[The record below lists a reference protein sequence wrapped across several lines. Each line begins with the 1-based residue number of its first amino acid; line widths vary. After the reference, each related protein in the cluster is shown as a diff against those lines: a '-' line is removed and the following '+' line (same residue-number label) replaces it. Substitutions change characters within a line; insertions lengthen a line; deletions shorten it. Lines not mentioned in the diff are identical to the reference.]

1 MTSSPIEHIR
11 LSQTGRE
18 HLRKMKRRTGITQWN
33 TLCRWGFCVSL
44 AESSPP
50 TMIKIPSDSNVE
62 MTWRTFG
69 GEHADVYLALLKER
83 CRADGLPPSEEEL
96 RSQFRLHLHRGI
108 SYLAG
113 QRSIKTIGHLF
124 REVAFRH
131 RGQQEDLGDGGS
143 VQPSES

>member
-1 MTSSPIEHIR
+1 MTMALIEHIH
-11 LSQTGRE
+11 LSQAARDQ
-18 HLRKMKRRTGITQWN
+18 LMKLKRRTGIKQWN

-83 CRADGLPPSEEEL
+83 CRADGLPLTEEEL

-113 QRSIKTIGHLF
+113 QRSIKTVGHLF

-131 RGQQEDLGDGGS
+131 RDQQEDLGDGGS
-143 VQPSES
+143 VHSSES